1 MNIKRIDH
9 LVLTVRDIA
18 ATCDFY
24 ARVLGMQVVTFD
36 DGLQALHFGKQKI
49 NLHEAGKELEPKAS
63 TPIPGS
69 ADLCL
74 LTELPLTQVI
84 EHMQACGV
92 TIEVGP
98 IRQAGARRS
107 LVSIY
112 IRDPDGNLVEIAN
125 ELDDTGKLR
134 QPQP

>member
-1 MNIKRIDH
+1 MNIQCLDH

-36 DGLQALHFGKQKI
+36 DGRKALRFGKQKI
-49 NLHEAGKELEPKAS
+49 NLHEAGKEFEPKAR
-63 TPIPGS
+63 TPTPGS

-98 IRQAGARRS
+98 VQRTGARYTLAS
-107 LVSIY
+107 VY
-112 IRDPDGNLVEIAN
+112 VRDPDGNLVEIAN
-125 ELDDTGKLR
+125 ELDDTGKIR
-134 QPQP
+134 RKR